1 MNKRQFLNIL
11 GLLFALFMNY
21 LANALPLNGISTGE
35 ISDAIPALFT
45 PAGYVFAIWGIIYL
59 GLIVF
64 TIFQSL
70 PAHKNNPRV
79 ENMGYWFFISNL
91 LNGIWILFW
100 HFGLVGLSVLV
111 MLGLLYSL
119 LKVYTNSKIGLVRP
133 HRLETWAL
141 DIPFGIY
148 LGWISVATIANISA
162 LGVVNGWNGFGL
174 SPVFWTISVIIVG
187 VLLAFFMIVRRKE
200 IAYPLV
206 LVWAFAGIFVVRQ
219 DIPAV
224 GLTAAVAAAAIFV
237 FLLGYQINRFIKKT
251 SN

>member
-1 MNKRQFLNIL
+1 MNIRQLLNIL
-11 GLLFALFMNY
+11 GLLFALLMNF

-64 TIFQSL
+64 TIYQAL
-70 PAHKNNPRV
+70 PSQKNNPRL
-79 ENMGYWFFISNL
+79 EKMGYWFFISNL

-100 HFGLVGLSVLV
+100 HYGLVALSVLV

-119 LKVYTNSKIGLVRP
+119 LMVYINSKIGLVRP
-133 HRLETWAL
+133 NRLEAWAL

-162 LGVVNGWNGFGL
+162 LGVVSGWNGFGL
-174 SPVFWTISVIIVG
+174 SPVFWTISVILVG
-187 VLLAFFMIVRRKE
+187 VLLAFAMILRRKE

-206 LVWAFAGIFVVRQ
+206 LIWAFAGIYVVRQ

-237 FLLGYQINRFIKKT
+237 FLLGVQVNRLFKK
-251 SN
+251 SSK

>member
-1 MNKRQFLNIL
+1 MNKRQLLNIL
-11 GLLFALFMNY
+11 GLLFALLMNF

-59 GLIVF
+59 GLVIF
-64 TIFQSL
+64 TIYQAL
-70 PAHKNNPRV
+70 PSQKNNPRL
-79 ENMGYWFFISNL
+79 EKMGYWFFISNL

-100 HFGLVGLSVLV
+100 HYGLVALSVLV

-119 LKVYTNSKIGLVRP
+119 LMVYTKSKIGLIRP
-133 HRLETWAL
+133 NHVEAWAL
-141 DIPFGIY
+141 DIPFGIN

-162 LGVVNGWNGFGL
+162 LGVVSGWNGFGL
-174 SPVFWTISVIIVG
+174 SPVFWTISVILVG
-187 VLLAFFMIVRRKE
+187 VLLAFAMILRRKE

-206 LVWAFAGIFVVRQ
+206 LIWAFAGIYVVRQ

-237 FLLGYQINRFIKKT
+237 FLLGVQLIQIFKNKSK
-251 SN
+251 